1 MRNEKPHDVRNG
13 QLIYIERS
21 DSVCILKRDGN
32 YVSCQDDV
40 LSGKNGTSKGRNYLS
55 HDLVPFHH

>member
-21 DSVCILKRDGN
+21 DSVSILERDGN
-32 YVSCQDDV
+32 YVSCYDDV
-40 LSGKNGTSKGRNYLS
+40 LSGKVGTSKGRNYLS